1 MRRRPHVLLA
11 SSLALTLAA
20 GCAGDPTGPARERGW
35 VSTRSDCEIA
45 LAPAHLRLAVAH
57 SAAEFTVRTSER
69 VTWASLDRSV
79 AFVNATGAVMPIG
92 VGTTAVTVT
101 TASGCSAVGLVTVE
115 P

>member
-1 MRRRPHVLLA
+1 MRRLHVLRVP
-11 SSLALTLAA
+11 SLALALAA
-20 GCAGDPTGPARERGW
+20 GCANDPTAPAREHGW
-35 VSTRSDCEIA
+35 VSTRSDCELT

-69 VTWASLDRSV
+69 VTWATLDKTV